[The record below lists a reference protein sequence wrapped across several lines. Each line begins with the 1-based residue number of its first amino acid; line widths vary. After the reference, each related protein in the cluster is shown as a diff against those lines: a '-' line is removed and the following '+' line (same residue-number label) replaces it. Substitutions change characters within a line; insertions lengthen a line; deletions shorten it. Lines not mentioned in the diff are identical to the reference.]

1 MEVFKA
7 ATFLIADDHPPN
19 VALLEQI
26 LRKAGAANVHSTTDA
41 NDVLGMFQELRP
53 DIVLLDLHMPGLDGV
68 EVMTKIRAVLADDD
82 FVPIV
87 VLTADATVDA
97 RNTVLTSGANDFLTK
112 PVDRTE
118 VVLRTRNLLHTRAL
132 HRAVREHNVALRHEI
147 EQRTA
152 AERAI
157 ADALAAKRAEIE
169 EVLAGGVLRMVFQP
183 VVELSTGRTV
193 AYEALA
199 RFDREPYRTPDVWF
213 AQAAEVGL
221 GTELELAALEAAL
234 RELTRIPKD
243 QWLALNVSPDT
254 AIADG
259 FTDLIAGFAV
269 ERLVLEITEHAGVAD
284 YDALHVAIQRSG
296 GGRLR
301 VAVDDAGAGF
311 ASLSHILRLGPDA
324 IKLDMSLV
332 RDIDSDP
339 VKRALASSLVTFA
352 REISS
357 VIIAEGIETAAELD
371 CLRDLGVAWGQGYHL
386 AKPGE
391 LPSP

>member
-1 MEVFKA
+1 MEAFA
-7 ATFLIADDHPPN
+7 TSTFLIADDHASN

-26 LRKAGAANVHSTTDA
+26 LRKAGAADVHSTTDA
-41 NDVLGMFQELRP
+41 TAVLGMFQELQP

-82 FVPIV
+82 FVPII
-87 VLTADATVDA
+87 VLTADVTADA
-97 RNTVLTSGANDFLTK
+97 RNVVLTSGANDFLTK

-132 HRAVREHNVALRHEI
+132 HRAVRDHNIALRREI
-147 EQRTA
+147 EERTVV
-152 AERAI
+152 ERA
-157 ADALAAKRAEIE
+157 ATAALAAKRAEIE
-169 EVLAGGVLRMVFQP
+169 EVLAGGALHMVFQP
-183 VVELSTGRTV
+183 VVELGTGRTV

-199 RFDREPYRTPDVWF
+199 RFDREPSRPPNLWF
-213 AQAAEVGL
+213 EQAAEVGL
-221 GTELELAALEAAL
+221 GTELELAAIQAAL
-234 RELTRIPKD
+234 RELSHIPLE
-243 QWLALNVSPDT
+243 QVLAVNVSPET
-254 AIADG
+254 AVD
-259 FTDLIAGFAV
+259 AGFANLLADFAI

-284 YDALHVAIQRSG
+284 YDALHAALERAG
-296 GGRLR
+296 RGRLR

-324 IKLDMSLV
+324 IKLDLSLV

-352 REISS
+352 REIGS

-371 CLRDLGVAWGQGYHL
+371 CLRELGVAWGQGYHL

>member
-1 MEVFKA
+1 MEIFAA

-19 VALLEQI
+19 VALLEQM
-26 LRKAGAANVHSTTDA
+26 LRRAGAANVHSTTDA
-41 NDVLGMFQELRP
+41 TAVLGMFQELRP

-68 EVMTKIRAVLADDD
+68 EVMAKIRGVLDDDD

-87 VLTADATVDA
+87 VLTADATADA
-97 RNTVLTSGANDFLTK
+97 RNVVLTSGANDFLTK

-132 HRAVREHNVALRHEI
+132 HQAVREHNEALRREI

-152 AERAI
+152 VDRA
-157 ADALAAKRAEIE
+157 AAAALMAKRAEIE
-169 EVLAGGVLRMVFQP
+169 EALGGGVLRMVFQP
-183 VVELSTGRTV
+183 VVELGTGRTV

-221 GTELELAALEAAL
+221 GTELEIAALHAAL
-234 RELTRIPKD
+234 CQLPRLAPD
-243 QWLALNVSPDT
+243 QWLALNVSPST
-254 AIADG
+254 AVDDA
-259 FTDLIAGFAV
+259 FPTLLAGCAIDRV
-269 ERLVLEITEHAGVAD
+269 VLEITEHAGIDD
-284 YDALHVAIQRSG
+284 YDLLRAAIQRAG

-311 ASLSHILRLGPDA
+311 ASLSHILRLCPDA

-352 REISS
+352 LEIGS
-357 VIIAEGIETAAELD
+357 VIIAEGIETASELD